1 MTIDALSPDDAPQ
14 TGPGIS
20 YCIANHARMFDF
32 ELRIPGQRP
41 IRGCIRAVDQ
51 KDAERILFNRH
62 PQASSIDI
70 GKGRSIIP
78 SAKKT

>member
-1 MTIDALSPDDAPQ
+1 
-14 TGPGIS
+14 
-20 YCIANHARMFDF
+20 MFDF

-41 IRGCIRAVDQ
+41 LRGCIRAVDQ